1 MLLALLCLLAITPA
15 HAASGTPLNPSIG
28 KVEVTLDLPKDKP
41 YVGEMIMLRMRS
53 FIRAYIVLD
62 EVRQPPLVD
71 FDVQQLGRDKPIEAM
86 VDGFQVQGIER
97 DLAIFPQQSG
107 RLIIPPFVRHV
118 TVAND
123 DGTRSEGEFASKPV
137 YVDIQNFQ
145 ATNPRRRVVAAGE
158 VAHPHRHL
166 VARARRDPAR
176 QSHAPHHQGRGRRH
190 DRGSPAAGP
199 RDARARHHRLP
210 RPGRARDDDHRG
222 RPDRA
227 SDLPVR
233 PAAGDRRAGPAAG
246 DRDSLVRH
254 ERAAHAPQT
263 AVPERWV
270 AYLGTFVHTRLET
283 VASLRER
290 IMTPGPIAAGLAG
303 FAWTAVL
310 AGFVLTRGPRDPDAR
325 RIRRL
330 LARLGRRAR
339 FGDEPGFRAAA
350 AELARRAPTR
360 WARVAGSAA
369 IAPRLAALDGA
380 RYGRGD
386 TPGPALAP
394 LAADIRR
401 GWRTAETRAEARE
414 RECLPPLDGDV
425 AAVATPWATWLD
437 KARGAAAWRPR

>member
-1 MLLALLCLLAITPA
+1 MLLALFCLLAPA
-15 HAASGTPLNPSIG
+15 RAATGTPLDPSIG

-145 ATNPRRRVVAAGE
+145 ATNPADAWWLPVKSLTLTDTWSPEPDEIPHGNLTRRTIKVEAVGMTADRLPPAPE
-158 VAHPHRHL
+158 M
-166 VARARRDPAR
+166 RAPGIIAFRGPVERETTITEDGPIAQATYQFDLRPATGAPAR
-176 QSHAPHHQGRGRRH
+176 LPEIVIPWFDTSERRM
-190 DRGSPAAGP
+190 R
-199 RDARARHHRLP
+199 
-210 RPGRARDDDHRG
+210 
-222 RPDRA
+222 
-227 SDLPVR
+227 
-233 PAAGDRRAGPAAG
+233 
-246 DRDSLVRH
+246 
-254 ERAAHAPQT
+254 QT
-263 AVPERWV
+263 ALPERWV

-414 RECLPPLDGDV
+414 RERLPPLDGDV